1 LREIHFCFVSNFPL
15 DLDKITKVLYP
26 EYPPDSNTVI
36 HQKIVVEPL
45 RNFLEETYEDM
56 LDVDKIINMMRDP
69 KKGVQIKNRRY
80 FLKTYENCFIG
91 KELVSWIVK
100 NISRIKSRE
109 DAVSLGEELMEEG
122 YFDHVVKEQPFKDS
136 EFYYRFRIDE
146 TKSQTQSSFFSPNTK
161 NSSWLDTKK
170 MAMQKLSQDFLTLQS
185 YNVKRISAF
194 MLIGEVEV
202 INNFVQFSS

>member
-1 LREIHFCFVSNFPL
+1 VLREIHFSFVSNFPL
-15 DLDKITKVLYP
+15 NLDKITKVLYP
-26 EYPPDSNTVI
+26 EYLPDSTSNIVNQ
-36 HQKIVVEPL
+36 QKIVIEPS

-56 LDVDKIINMMRDP
+56 LDIDKIINMMRDP

-91 KELVSWIVK
+91 KELVTWIVK

-122 YFDHVVKEQPFKDS
+122 YFDHVVKEHPFKDS
-136 EFYYRFRIDE
+136 EYYYRFQIDE
-146 TKSQTQSSFFSPNTK
+146 KKLQNSFFSPNTK
-161 NSSWLDTKK
+161 ATSWLDTKK

-194 MLIGEVEV
+194 MLIGEAEV
-202 INNFVQFSS
+202 IRNLFNFS